1 MNTKKCVLLGIAA
14 LSFSTGLIVN
24 QTNAEAYTKYKS
36 IPHALR
42 GYYISYRANDSLRIS
57 QHMVVGG
64 SPLADS
70 YSYHV
75 TKVNYSHHIYHI
87 HSYMELGSRSYYTL
101 KLNHYSKNKIRM
113 GNGYYKKVSKAKYHY
128 FLNHFNP
135 DYTYS
140 SDSGPVYK
148 Y

>member
-1 MNTKKCVLLGIAA
+1 MNAKQCVL
-14 LSFSTGLIVN
+14 TGLIGLSFGVGFAAT
-24 QTNAEAYTKYKS
+24 QTKAEAYSTYKS

-42 GYYISYRANDSLRIS
+42 GYYISYRDNDSLKIS

-101 KLNHYSKNKIRM
+101 KLNHYAKAKIKS
-113 GNGYYKKVSKAKYHY
+113 GNAHYQKVSKARYYY

-140 SDSGPVYK
+140 YDSGPVYK